1 MLEKDLEGGAH
12 LLVVLDAHAEGVDQ
26 DGDHDAPVEVLA
38 LHDPLQLLPEA
49 HEGSHHS
56 VAVLGSPAPPAAP
69 PPASQVPDLNAGGE
83 SLRRQVQV
91 QGNVTVIRC
100 L

>member
-1 MLEKDLEGGAH
+1 MGASILPPTSPPAAH

-49 HEGSHHS
+49 HEGAHHP
-56 VAVLGSPAPPAAP
+56 VAVVAGSAPPAAP
-69 PPASQVPDLNAGGE
+69 SSTSQIPDLRIHD
-83 SLRRQVQV
+83 SSTRR
-91 QGNVTVIRC
+91 
-100 L
+100 

>member
-1 MLEKDLEGGAH
+1 MEGAAH

-49 HEGSHHS
+49 DEGPHHP
-56 VAVLGSPAPPAAP
+56 VAVLASAAPPAAASS
-69 PPASQVPDLNAGGE
+69 ASQIPHLDVDE
-83 SLRRQVQV
+83 SYEALRYFVALGTWPATPFR
-91 QGNVTVIRC
+91 T
-100 L
+100 